1 VALSTKEAPVPVKL
15 LAAAI
20 LLITSGA
27 SAAAETPWVPLSID
41 AAGAVVVPVSFNGR
55 GPFLCLLDTGSS
67 HSVLGQSLVDHLG
80 LQPVARTAVLT
91 STGRELRAVV
101 TLDLTTIG
109 SARSE
114 GLLASV
120 VASTQLAAVAR
131 GIEGIIGQ
139 DFLFALNYTL
149 DYRRRR
155 LSWSDGADGGTRL
168 PLIAQ
173 EGRYL
178 VQIGSGSNEPPV
190 LLVPDTGA
198 SGLVV
203 FTRHGHTRLPVEP
216 VAHTMAVH
224 SLSGRQDARAMMLRE
239 LQLGELIFRDQPVA
253 VVARDAGDA
262 REGDGLLPLHLFDSV
277 SFNARERHLTIRAR
291 K

>member
-1 VALSTKEAPVPVKL
+1 MSFRL
-15 LAAAI
+15 LIAGMFLIGSNIIAAAQ
-20 LLITSGA
+20 T
-27 SAAAETPWVPLSID
+27 EWVPLSID
-41 AAGAVVVPVSFNGR
+41 SSGAVVAPVSINDR
-55 GPFLCLLDTGSS
+55 GPFLFLLDTGSS
-67 HSVLGQSLVDHLG
+67 HSVLSESLARHLR
-80 LQPVARTAVLT
+80 LAPVASTTVLT
-91 STGRELRAVV
+91 STGREMRVVV
-101 TLDLTTIG
+101 TLDLTAIG
-109 SARSE
+109 TARSE

-120 VASTQLAAVAR
+120 VPATRLAAIAR

-139 DFLFALNYTL
+139 DFLSAFNYTL

-155 LSWSDGADGGTRL
+155 LSWSDRTESGTRL

-178 VQIGSGSNEPPV
+178 VQISPPGSDPPI
-190 LLVPDTGA
+190 LLVPDSGA

-203 FTRHGHTRLPVEP
+203 FARGGQTRLPVEP
-216 VAHTMAVH
+216 VSQPMEVH
-224 SLSGRQDARAMMLRE
+224 SLSGRQNARAMMLRE
-239 LQLGELIFRDQPVA
+239 LQLGAATVRHQPVA

-277 SFNARERHLTIRAR
+277 SFNPRERYLTIRAR

>member
-1 VALSTKEAPVPVKL
+1 MPRTL

-20 LLITSGA
+20 LLTTSA
-27 SAAAETPWVPLSID
+27 AIAAAETAWVPLSID
-41 AAGAVVVPVSFNGR
+41 AAGAVVVPVSINGR
-55 GPFLCLLDTGSS
+55 GPFLFLLDTGSS
-67 HSVLGQSLVDHLG
+67 HSVLGQSIVDHLG

-101 TLDLTTIG
+101 RLDLTTIG

-131 GIEGIIGQ
+131 GLEGIIGQ

-155 LSWSDGADGGTRL
+155 LLWEDNVESGTRL

-173 EGRYL
+173 EGRSL
-178 VQIGSGSNEPPV
+178 VQIGSGSHEPPV
-190 LLVPDTGA
+190 RLVPDTGA

-203 FTRHGHTRLPVEP
+203 FTHGGRTRLPLEP
-216 VAHTMAVH
+216 VARTMAVH

-239 LQLGELIFRDQPVA
+239 LQLGAVIVRDQPVA

-277 SFNARERHLTIRAR
+277 SFNAHERHLTIRAR